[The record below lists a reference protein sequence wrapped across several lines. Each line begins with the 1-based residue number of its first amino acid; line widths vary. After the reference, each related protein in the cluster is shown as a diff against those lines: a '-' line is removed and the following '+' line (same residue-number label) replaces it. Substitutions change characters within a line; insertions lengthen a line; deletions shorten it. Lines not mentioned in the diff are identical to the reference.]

1 MSTALKRFSEAGARR
16 LDDLEEP
23 ECSMVAA
30 KLHNKAVSLVVAGM
44 HPVHL
49 LRLGHDTK
57 VRLDGLEAW
66 EFLLRLII

>member
-1 MSTALKRFSEAGARR
+1 MSTALKQFSEAGERR

-23 ECSMVAA
+23 ERSMFAA
-30 KLHNKAVSLVVAGM
+30 KLHSEAVFLVVAGM
-44 HPVHL
+44 HPVQL

-57 VRLDGLEAW
+57 VRLDGLETW